1 MAMTLGG
8 VNYSI
13 RTYDTTNVSAQKP
26 VQKTA
31 TTSDIQNVSSDSAAY
46 AVDARLTSNV
56 RNTTQS
62 AQTTQ
67 DLSSMVKI
75 AESAT
80 NNTVQG
86 LEKIR
91 EQIISAA
98 NDTNSSLDRR
108 ALQKEINQAIAQ
120 IDANAYVQYNGNN
133 LLDSS
138 QNSLMF
144 AGINGYETFQIGD
157 LRAQT
162 LGLTDT
168 QGNVT
173 IDVSTVD
180 AANASLEIVD
190 SAATKMGEILDSL
203 HFLQDYVMD
212 GFTFNVP
219 KGASN
224 QGANQNSGVQ
234 QVDSLTK
241 AENQLAALPSSGNEE
256 FERQMANFRSEQTQQ
271 QLARS
276 AMVMFDQNRASILTL
291 LP

>member
-8 VNYSI
+8 VNYST
-13 RTYDTTNVSAQKP
+13 RTYNTTNVSAQEP

-31 TTSDIQNVSSDSAAY
+31 TTSNTQDVSSDSAAY
-46 AVDARLTSNV
+46 AVDARLTNGVSEP
-56 RNTTQS
+56 TQS
-62 AQTTQ
+62 IQNTQ
-67 DLSSMVKI
+67 DLSSMSKI
-75 AESAT
+75 AEGAT
-80 NNTVQG
+80 NNTIQG
-86 LEKIR
+86 LAKIR
-91 EQIISAA
+91 EQIVSAA
-98 NDTNSSLDRR
+98 NDTNASLDRR

-144 AGINGYETFQIGD
+144 AGINGYETFQFGD

-224 QGANQNSGVQ
+224 QGATQNLGLQ

-241 AENQLAALPSSGNEE
+241 AENQRAALPSSSNED

>member
-8 VNYSI
+8 VNYST
-13 RTYDTTNVSAQKP
+13 RTYNTTNVSAQEP

-31 TTSDIQNVSSDSAAY
+31 TTSNTQDVSSDSAAY
-46 AVDARLTSNV
+46 AVDARLTNGVSEP
-56 RNTTQS
+56 TQS
-62 AQTTQ
+62 IQNTQ
-67 DLSSMVKI
+67 DLSSMSKI
-75 AESAT
+75 AEGAT
-80 NNTVQG
+80 NNTIQG
-86 LEKIR
+86 LAKIR
-91 EQIISAA
+91 EQIVSAA
-98 NDTNSSLDRR
+98 NDTNASLDRR

-144 AGINGYETFQIGD
+144 AGINGYETFQFGD

-173 IDVSTVD
+173 IDVSTAD
-180 AANASLEIVD
+180 AAKASLEIVD

-224 QGANQNSGVQ
+224 QGATQNPGLQ

-241 AENQLAALPSSGNEE
+241 AENQRAALPSSSNED

>member
-8 VNYSI
+8 VNYPI
-13 RTYDTTNVSAQKP
+13 RTYDTTNVSAQEP

-31 TTSDIQNVSSDSAAY
+31 TTSNTQDVSSDSAAY

-56 RNTTQS
+56 RDTTQS

-67 DLSSMVKI
+67 DLSSIFKI

-80 NNTVQG
+80 NNTIQG

-91 EQIISAA
+91 EQIVSAA
-98 NDTNSSLDRR
+98 NDTNASLDRR

-133 LLDSS
+133 LFDSS

-144 AGINGYETFQIGD
+144 AGINGYETFQFGD

-180 AANASLEIVD
+180 AAKASLEIVD
-190 SAATKMGEILDSL
+190 MAATRMGEILDSL
-203 HFLQDYVMD
+203 HLLQDYVMD

-219 KGASN
+219 KGSSDQGEN
-224 QGANQNSGVQ
+224 QKPGLQQAN
-234 QVDSLTK
+234 SLTRK
-241 AENQLAALPSSGNEE
+241 ENRLAALPSSGNED

>member
-1 MAMTLGG
+1 MTLGG

-13 RTYDTTNVSAQKP
+13 RTYDTTNVSAQEP

-31 TTSDIQNVSSDSAAY
+31 TTSNNQDVSSDSAAY

-91 EQIISAA
+91 EQIVSAA
-98 NDTNSSLDRR
+98 NDTDASLDRR
-108 ALQKEINQAIAQ
+108 ALQKEINQAVAQ

-144 AGINGYETFQIGD
+144 AGINGYETFQFGD

-180 AANASLEIVD
+180 AADASLEIVD

-203 HFLQDYVMD
+203 HFLQDYVMN
-212 GFTFNVP
+212 GFTFSVP

-224 QGANQNSGVQ
+224 QGATQNSGVQ

-241 AENQLAALPSSGNEE
+241 AENQLAALPSSGNED

>member
-8 VNYSI
+8 VNYPI
-13 RTYDTTNVSAQKP
+13 RTYDTTNVSAQEP

-31 TTSDIQNVSSDSAAY
+31 TTSNTQDVSSDSAAY

-56 RNTTQS
+56 RDTTQS

-67 DLSSMVKI
+67 DLSSIFKI

-80 NNTVQG
+80 NNTIQG

-91 EQIISAA
+91 EQIVSAA
-98 NDTNSSLDRR
+98 NDTNASLDRR

-133 LLDSS
+133 LFDSS

-144 AGINGYETFQIGD
+144 AGINGYETFQFGD

-180 AANASLEIVD
+180 AAKASLEIVD
-190 SAATKMGEILDSL
+190 MAATRMGEILDSL

-219 KGASN
+219 KGSSN
-224 QGANQNSGVQ
+224 QEADQNQGLQ
-234 QVDSLTK
+234 QADSLTRK
-241 AENQLAALPSSGNEE
+241 ENRLAALPSSGNED

>member
-31 TTSDIQNVSSDSAAY
+31 TTSNNQDVSSDSAAY

>member
-31 TTSDIQNVSSDSAAY
+31 TTSNNQDVSSDSAAY

-56 RNTTQS
+56 RDTTQS

-67 DLSSMVKI
+67 DLSSIFKI

-80 NNTVQG
+80 NNTIQG

-91 EQIISAA
+91 EQIVSAA
-98 NDTNSSLDRR
+98 NDTNASLDRR

-133 LLDSS
+133 LFDSS

-144 AGINGYETFQIGD
+144 AGINGYETFQFGD

-180 AANASLEIVD
+180 AAKASLEIVD
-190 SAATKMGEILDSL
+190 MAATRMGEILDSL
-203 HFLQDYVMD
+203 HLLQDYVMD

-219 KGASN
+219 KGSSDQGEN
-224 QGANQNSGVQ
+224 QKPGLQQAN
-234 QVDSLTK
+234 SLTRK
-241 AENQLAALPSSGNEE
+241 ENRLAALPSSGNED